1 MATVAKPT
9 APTRQ
14 IGAPPMVPRIAPRE
28 DLNPFRIA
36 QIQFDMAAEFLK
48 LDPGLRQI
56 LRTPKRVLEVSLP
69 TKMDNGQV
77 KVLSGYRVQH
87 NVARGPGKGGIRF
100 HPNVTLDEVKALAA
114 GMTWKTAT
122 VNVPFG
128 GAKGG
133 VICDPKRMSKSE
145 LERMTRRYASEILP
159 IIGPDQDIAAP
170 DVYTDAQTMAWIMDT
185 YAMMTGRAGHGVVTG
200 KPTSIGGSV
209 GRDEAT
215 ARGLVFVVEEACKL
229 KKISLRGATI
239 AIQGF
244 GNVGAS
250 AARLFAERKA
260 KIIALSD
267 TRGGVTNSRGIDP
280 VKAIRY
286 KERSGTVVGMPG
298 ASRTTNDELLAMKC
312 DILIPAALENV
323 ITLQNAEAIKAR
335 IVAEAANGP
344 TTPHADEI
352 LARRGIT
359 VLPDILANAGGVTVS
374 YFEWV
379 QNQQGLVWELD
390 EVNAR
395 LQKTMVRAFHEMVE
409 TMRKHHVP
417 PRAGAMILAVSRV
430 SEATLVR
437 GLFP

>member
-9 APTRQ
+9 V
-14 IGAPPMVPRIAPRE
+14 PPMIPRIAPRE

-56 LRTPKRVLEVSLP
+56 LRTPKRVLEVSIP

-77 KVLSGYRVQH
+77 KVHAGFRVQH

-114 GMTWKTAT
+114 WMTWKTAM

-159 IIGPDQDIAAP
+159 IIGPFLDIPAP

-185 YAMMTGRAGHGVVTG
+185 YAMTVGHSAHGVVTG
-200 KPTSIGGSV
+200 KPLSIGGSV
-209 GRDEAT
+209 GRSEAT
-215 ARGLVFVVEEACKL
+215 ARGLLFVVEEACKL
-229 KKISLRGATI
+229 KKISLRGATV

-244 GNVGAS
+244 GNAGAT
-250 AARLFAERKA
+250 AARLFAEKKA

-280 VKAIRY
+280 IKAFRY

-298 ASRTTNDELLAMKC
+298 ASRISNEDLLAMKC

-323 ITLQNAEAIKAR
+323 ITLQNAEAVKAR

-379 QNQQGLVWELD
+379 QNQEGLMWDVD

-395 LQKTMVRAFHEMVE
+395 LQKVIVRAFNEMVE

-430 SEATLVR
+430 AEATLVR

>member
-9 APTRQ
+9 PTRQ

-56 LRTPKRVLEVSLP
+56 LRTPKRVLEVSIP

-77 KVLSGYRVQH
+77 KVFTGYRVQH
-87 NVARGPGKGGIRF
+87 NVARGPAKGGVRF
-100 HPNVTLDEVKALAA
+100 HPNVTLDEMKALAA
-114 GMTWKTAT
+114 GMTWKTAA

-128 GAKGG
+128 GAQGG
-133 VICDPKRMSKSE
+133 VNCDPKRMSKSE
-145 LERMTRRYASEILP
+145 LERVTRRYASEILP
-159 IIGPDQDIAAP
+159 LIGPYLDIPAP
-170 DVYTDAQTMAWIMDT
+170 DVYTDAQTMAWMMDT
-185 YAMMTGRAGHGVVTG
+185 YAMTVGQSSHGVVTG
-200 KPTSIGGSV
+200 KPASIGGSI
-209 GRDEAT
+209 GREEAM
-215 ARGLVFVVEEACKL
+215 ARGLVAVVEEACKL
-229 KKISLRGATI
+229 KKIPLRGATV

-244 GNVGAS
+244 GHSGSTV
-250 AARLFAERKA
+250 ARIFAEKKA

-280 VKAIRY
+280 LKAFRY

-298 ASRTTNDELLAMKC
+298 ATRTTNDELLTMKC
-312 DILIPAALENV
+312 DILVPAALENV
-323 ITLQNAEAIKAR
+323 ITLNNAEAIKAR

-359 VLPDILANAGGVTVS
+359 VLPDILANAGGVTIS

-379 QNQQGLVWELD
+379 QNQQGITWDAE

-395 LQKTMVRAFHEMVE
+395 LQKTIVRSFHEMVE

-430 SEATLVR
+430 AEATVVR

>member
-9 APTRQ
+9 T
-14 IGAPPMVPRIAPRE
+14 PPLVPRIAPRE

-48 LDPGLRQI
+48 LDPGLRQV
-56 LRTPKRVLEVSLP
+56 LRTPKRILEVSLP

-77 KVLSGYRVQH
+77 KVLTGYRVQH
-87 NVARGPGKGGIRF
+87 NVSRGPGKGGIRF

-114 GMTWKTAT
+114 WMTWKTAT

-145 LERMTRRYASEILP
+145 LERMTRRYASKILP
-159 IIGPDQDIAAP
+159 IIGPSQDIPAP

-185 YAMMTGRAGHGVVTG
+185 YAMTVGHSAHGVVTG
-200 KPTSIGGSV
+200 KPVSIGGSE
-209 GRDEAT
+209 GRGEAT
-215 ARGLVFVVEEACKL
+215 ARGLLYVVEEACKV
-229 KKISLRGATI
+229 KRIPLRGASV

-244 GNVGAS
+244 GNAGAT
-250 AARLFAERKA
+250 AARLFAEKKA
-260 KIIALSD
+260 KIVALSD
-267 TRGGVTNSRGIDP
+267 TRGGVTNSRGI
-280 VKAIRY
+280 
-286 KERSGTVVGMPG
+286 
-298 ASRTTNDELLAMKC
+298 
-312 DILIPAALENV
+312 
-323 ITLQNAEAIKAR
+323 
-335 IVAEAANGP
+335 
-344 TTPHADEI
+344 
-352 LARRGIT
+352 T
-359 VLPDILANAGGVTVS
+359 VLPDSLANAGGVTVS

-379 QNQQGLVWELD
+379 QNQEGLMWDAE

-395 LQKTMVRAFHEMVE
+395 LQKIMVRAFHEMVE

-417 PRAGAMILAVSRV
+417 PRAGAMILAVGRV
-430 SEATLVR
+430 AEATLVR

>member
-1 MATVAKPT
+1 
-9 APTRQ
+9 
-14 IGAPPMVPRIAPRE
+14 MVPRIAPRE
-28 DLNPFRIA
+28 ELNSFRIA

-56 LRTPKRVLEVSLP
+56 LRTPKRVLEVSIP

-77 KVLSGYRVQH
+77 KVLTGYRVQH
-87 NVARGPGKGGIRF
+87 NVVRGPGKGGLRY
-100 HPNVTLDEVKALAA
+100 HPNVTLDEIKALAA
-114 GMTWKTAT
+114 WMTWKTAV
-122 VNVPFG
+122 VNIPFG

-159 IIGPDQDIAAP
+159 IIGGEQDILAP
-170 DVYTDAQTMAWIMDT
+170 DVYTDSQTMAWIMDT
-185 YAMMTGRAGHGVVTG
+185 YAMTTGHSGIGVVTG
-200 KPTSIGGSV
+200 KPLSVGGSV
-209 GRDEAT
+209 GREEAT
-215 ARGLVFVVEEACKL
+215 ARGLVAVVEEACKI
-229 KKISLRGATI
+229 KKIPLRGATI

-244 GNVGAS
+244 GNVGAT
-250 AARLFAERKA
+250 AARLFAEKKA

-280 VKAIRY
+280 IKAMRY

-298 ASRTTNDELLAMKC
+298 ATRISNDDLLTMKC
-312 DILIPAALENV
+312 DILVPAALENV

-359 VLPDILANAGGVTVS
+359 VLPDILANAGGVTAS
-374 YFEWV
+374 YFEWA
-379 QNQQGLVWELD
+379 QNLQGVSWEV
-390 EVNAR
+390 EEINSR
-395 LQKTMVRAFHEMVE
+395 LQKTLVRSLHEMVE

-417 PRAGAMILAVSRV
+417 PRAGAMILAVGRV
-430 SEATLVR
+430 AEATLVR
-437 GLFP
+437 GLFH

>member
-9 APTRQ
+9 APT
-14 IGAPPMVPRIAPRE
+14 MVPRIAPRE
-28 DLNPFRIA
+28 ELNSFRIA

-56 LRTPKRVLEVSLP
+56 LRTPKRVLEVSIP

-77 KVLSGYRVQH
+77 KVLTGYRVQH
-87 NVARGPGKGGIRF
+87 NVVRGPGKGGLRY
-100 HPNVTLDEVKALAA
+100 HPNVTLDEIKALAA
-114 GMTWKTAT
+114 WMTWKTAV

-159 IIGPDQDIAAP
+159 IIGAEQDILAP
-170 DVYTDAQTMAWIMDT
+170 DVYTDSQTMAWIMDT
-185 YAMMTGRAGHGVVTG
+185 YAMTTGHSGHGVVTG
-200 KPTSIGGSV
+200 KPLSIGGSA

-215 ARGLVFVVEEACKL
+215 ARGLVAVVEEACKI
-229 KKISLRGATI
+229 KKIPLRGASV

-244 GNVGAS
+244 GNSGSA
-250 AARLFAERKA
+250 AARLFAEKKA

-280 VKAIRY
+280 IKAIRY

-298 ASRTTNDELLAMKC
+298 ATRISNDDLLTMKC
-312 DILIPAALENV
+312 DILVPAALENV

-359 VLPDILANAGGVTVS
+359 VLPDILANAGGVTAS
-374 YFEWV
+374 YFEWA
-379 QNQQGLVWELD
+379 QNLQGVTWDVE
-390 EVNAR
+390 EINAR
-395 LQKTMVRAFHEMVE
+395 LQKTMVRALHEMVE

-417 PRAGAMILAVSRV
+417 PRAGAMILAVGRV
-430 SEATLVR
+430 AEATLVR